1 MAARIE
7 HSNSSPEI
15 LGILPLQDAVLFPN
29 TVIPLA
35 VVKKPGIALV
45 EEALREG
52 KQIGLVALKD
62 KDTEDPGP
70 EDVRRVGTVGTIQKM
85 LKVPDG
91 TLRCIVAGSTVFR
104 VDEFTQAQPYLAGTI
119 SELPDITVES
129 EELVAMHRN
138 LASLFQKLLGY
149 LPQAPREMEMEV
161 NNITDSNLLTYFIAS
176 TMRLETAD
184 RQAILEER
192 NTVKRM
198 RKLTMLLTKELEVV
212 ELGHKIQSDIQRE
225 MEKNQ
230 REFYL
235 RQQLRAIQE
244 ELGDT
249 DPQQAEANELRK
261 KIDEAQMPEEVQK
274 AADRELDRLS
284 KVPQASPEYS
294 VIRTYLDWLVQL
306 PWGKETSD
314 AIDIA
319 QARTVLDADH
329 YDLEKVKDRIIEYLA
344 VGKLKK
350 RLAGPILCFVGPP
363 GVGKTSLGQSIARA
377 MGRKFVRLS
386 VGGVRDEAEIR
397 GHRRTYIGA
406 MPGTIVRALRD
417 AGTRNPVMMIDE
429 IDKVGSDFRGDP
441 QSALLEVL
449 DPEQNN
455 SFRDHYLDLPFDLSH
470 VLFICTANQ
479 LETISPPLRDAGTRN
494 PVMMIDE
501 IDKVGSDYRGDP
513 QSALLEVLDPAQN
526 NTFRD
531 HYLDL
536 PFDLSSVLFICTAN
550 NLDTISPP
558 LRDRMEIITLSGY
571 TEFEKLQIAKRYLLK
586 KQREANGLRDSQ
598 AQINDAAIR
607 TVINDYTREAGV
619 RNLEREIGT
628 IFRKIARRIAE
639 EARFKARV
647 KPESVQEYLSKPRF
661 FNEVKKRTA
670 TVGVA
675 TGLAWTPV
683 GGDIMFI
690 EVTVMPGTGK
700 LGLTGQLGDVMKES
714 AQAAI
719 SFLRSRSS
727 ELGLPDEYFNKHD
740 VHVHV
745 PAGAVPKDGPSAGIA
760 LATALAS
767 FLTNTKVDSNLAMT
781 GEITLTGQVLPIG
794 GLKEKVLGAKRAGIS
809 KIVIPKRNE
818 VDLDDVPKEVR
829 DTMSFVPVEE
839 ISEVFEQA
847 FGKRIVTPVTLGYED
862 SRAGVVVP
870 MRRAIKRGP
879 SGERKRPNGRQRT
892 AVSTRKR

>member
-1 MAARIE
+1 MAARMKE
-7 HSNSSPEI
+7 KSEKPAVAPDI

-45 EEALREG
+45 EEALRDG
-52 KQIGLVALKD
+52 RQIGLVALKD

-70 EDVRRVGTVGTIQKM
+70 DDVRRIGTIGTIQRM
-85 LKVPDG
+85 IKVPDG
-91 TLRCIVAGSTVFR
+91 TIRCIVGGNGVFR
-104 VDEFTQAQPYLAGTI
+104 ADEFTSTSPYLATTYT
-119 SELPDITVES
+119 ELPDVTRES

-138 LASLFQKLLGY
+138 LGTLFSKLIGF

-161 NNITDSNLLTYFIAS
+161 NNISDSNLLTYFVAS
-176 TMRLETAD
+176 SMRLDTAD
-184 RQAILEER
+184 RQLLLEER
-192 NTVKRM
+192 NTEKRM
-198 RKLTMLLTKELEVV
+198 RKLTVLLTRELEVV

-244 ELGDT
+244 ELGET
-249 DPQQAEANELRK
+249 DPMQAETNELRK
-261 KIDEAQMPEEVQK
+261 KLDEAGLPEDVKK

-294 VIRTYLDWLVQL
+294 VIRTYLDWMVQL
-306 PWGKETSD
+306 PWGVATTD

-319 QARTVLDADH
+319 QAREVLDEDH
-329 YDLEKVKDRIIEYLA
+329 YGLEKVKDRIIEYLA

-350 RLAGPILCFVGPP
+350 KLTGPILCFVGPP

-429 IDKVGSDFRGDP
+429 IDKVGSD
-441 QSALLEVL
+441 
-449 DPEQNN
+449 
-455 SFRDHYLDLPFDLSH
+455 
-470 VLFICTANQ
+470 
-479 LETISPPLRDAGTRN
+479 
-494 PVMMIDE
+494 
-501 IDKVGSDYRGDP
+501 YRGDP

-526 NTFRD
+526 NSFRD

-536 PFDLSSVLFICTAN
+536 PFDLSQVLFVCTAN
-550 NLDTISPP
+550 DLSTISGP
-558 LRDRMEIITLSGY
+558 LRDRMEIIQLSGY
-571 TEFEKLQIAKRYLLK
+571 TELEKMQIAKRYLVK
-586 KQREANGLRDSQ
+586 KQREANGLRETQ
-598 AQINDAAIR
+598 VQINDPALR

-619 RNLEREIGT
+619 RNLDREIGT
-628 IFRKIARRIAE
+628 IFRKVARRIAE
-639 EARFKARV
+639 APRYKARV
-647 KPESVQEYLSKPRF
+647 KPENVPDYLSRQRF
-661 FNEVKKRTA
+661 YNEVKKRTA
-670 TVGVA
+670 AVGVT

-690 EVTVMPGTGK
+690 ESTAMPGSGK
-700 LGLTGQLGDVMKES
+700 LVLTGQLGDVMKES
-714 AQAAI
+714 AQAAV
-719 SFLRSRSS
+719 SFLRSRSA
-727 ELGLPDEYFNKHD
+727 ELGLPEDYFTKHD
-740 VHVHV
+740 IHVHV

-760 LATALAS
+760 LATSIAS
-767 FLTNTKVDSNLAMT
+767 LVTGTKVDSNLAMT

-809 KIVIPKRNE
+809 KILLPVRNE
-818 VDLDDVPKEVR
+818 VDLEDVPEEVR
-829 DTMSFVPVEE
+829 QTMEFVPVEE
-839 ISEVFEQA
+839 VSEVFLQA
-847 FGKRIVTPVTLGYED
+847 FGKRIITPVLLGDEPRR
-862 SRAGVVVP
+862 SNVVP
-870 MRRAIKRGP
+870 IGRPRT
-879 SGERKRPNGRQRT
+879 KRPGRPR
-892 AVSTRKR
+892 AVVSTSTRKS

>member
-1 MAARIE
+1 MPAPAKNKSE
-7 HSNSSPEI
+7 A

-45 EEALREG
+45 EEALRDG
-52 KQIGLVALKD
+52 RPIGLVALRD
-62 KDTEDPGP
+62 KDTEDPTP
-70 EDVRRVGTVGTIQKM
+70 DDVHRIGTIGTIQRM
-85 LKVPDG
+85 IKVPDG
-91 TLRCIVAGSTVFR
+91 TIRCIVGGTSVFR
-104 VDEFTQAQPYLAGTI
+104 IDAFTRTEPYLAGTFT
-119 SELPDITVES
+119 ELPDVTRPS

-138 LASLFQKLLGY
+138 LVSLFSKLLGY

-161 NNITDSNLLTYFIAS
+161 NNISDSNLLTYFVAS
-176 TMRLETAD
+176 SMRLDTAD
-184 RQAILEER
+184 RQALLEER
-192 NTVKRM
+192 NTERRM
-198 RKLTMLLTKELEVV
+198 RRLTMLLTKELEVV

-244 ELGDT
+244 ELGET
-249 DPQQAEANELRK
+249 DPQQAETNELRK
-261 KIDEAQMPEEVQK
+261 KIDEAEMPEEVKK

-306 PWGKETSD
+306 PWGKTTPDS
-314 AIDIA
+314 IDIVK
-319 QARTVLDADH
+319 AREILDEDH

-350 RLAGPILCFVGPP
+350 KLTGPILCFVGPP
-363 GVGKTSLGQSIARA
+363 GVGKTSLGHSIARA

-406 MPGTIVRALRD
+406 MPGTIVRA
-417 AGTRNPVMMIDE
+417 
-429 IDKVGSDFRGDP
+429 
-441 QSALLEVL
+441 
-449 DPEQNN
+449 
-455 SFRDHYLDLPFDLSH
+455 
-470 VLFICTANQ
+470 
-479 LETISPPLRDAGTRN
+479 LRDAGTRN

-558 LRDRMEIITLSGY
+558 LRDRMEIINLSGY
-571 TEFEKLQIAKRYLLK
+571 TEFKKLQIAKRYLLK

-607 TVINDYTREAGV
+607 AVINDYTREAGV

-628 IFRKIARRIAE
+628 IFRKIARKIAE
-639 EARFKARV
+639 DARFKARV
-647 KPESVQEYLSKPRF
+647 KPENVQEYLSKPRF

-700 LGLTGQLGDVMKES
+700 LGLTGQLGEVMKES

-719 SFLRSRSS
+719 SFLRSRSN
-727 ELGLPDEYFNKHD
+727 ELGLPEDYFNKHD

-781 GEITLTGQVLPIG
+781 GEITLTGQILPIG

-809 KIVIPKRNE
+809 KIVLPKRNE

-829 DTMSFVPVEE
+829 DTMTFVPVEE

-847 FGKRIVTPVTLGYED
+847 FGKRVVTPVTLGHDEPQA
-862 SRAGVVVP
+862 AGVVVP
-870 MRRAIKRGP
+870 MRRAIKRP
-879 SGERKRPNGRQRT
+879 AANGERKRTNGRTRT

>member
-1 MAARIE
+1 MAL
-7 HSNSSPEI
+7 SSEKKSDV

-45 EEALREG
+45 EEALRDG
-52 KQIGLVALKD
+52 RQIGLVSLKD

-70 EDVRRVGTVGTIQKM
+70 DDVRRVGTIGTIQRM
-85 LKVPDG
+85 IKVPDG
-91 TLRCIVAGSTVFR
+91 TIRCIVGGTSVFKI
-104 VDEFTQAQPYLAGTI
+104 DAFTQSTPYLAGTYT
-119 SELPDITVES
+119 ELPDITRES
-129 EELVAMHRN
+129 GELVAMHRN
-138 LASLFQKLLGY
+138 LATLFSKLIGY

-161 NNITDSNLLTYFIAS
+161 NNITDSNLLTYFVAS
-176 TMRLETAD
+176 SMRLDTAD
-184 RQAILEER
+184 RQALLEER
-192 NTVKRM
+192 NTEKRL

-244 ELGDT
+244 ELGET
-249 DPQQAEANELRK
+249 DPQQAETSDLRK
-261 KIDEAQMPEEVQK
+261 KIEEANLPEEAKK

-294 VIRTYLDWLVQL
+294 VIRSYLDWIVQL
-306 PWGKETSD
+306 PWSKETTD

-319 QARTVLDADH
+319 KAREILDEDH
-329 YDLEKVKDRIIEYLA
+329 YDLEKVKDRIVEYLA

-350 RLAGPILCFVGPP
+350 KLSGPILCFVGPP
-363 GVGKTSLGQSIARA
+363 GVGKTSLGQSIARS

-429 IDKVGSDFRGDP
+429 IDKVGSD
-441 QSALLEVL
+441 
-449 DPEQNN
+449 
-455 SFRDHYLDLPFDLSH
+455 
-470 VLFICTANQ
+470 
-479 LETISPPLRDAGTRN
+479 
-494 PVMMIDE
+494 
-501 IDKVGSDYRGDP
+501 YRGDP

-526 NTFRD
+526 NSFRD

-536 PFDLSSVLFICTAN
+536 PFDLSQVLFVCTAN
-550 NLDTISPP
+550 DLSTISGP
-558 LRDRMEIITLSGY
+558 LRDRMEIIQLSGY
-571 TEFEKLQIAKRYLLK
+571 TEFEKLQIAKRYLVK

-598 AQINDAAIR
+598 VQINDAALR
-607 TVINDYTREAGV
+607 AVINDYTREAGV
-619 RNLEREIGT
+619 RNLEREVGT
-628 IFRKIARRIAE
+628 VFRKVARRIAE
-639 EARFKARV
+639 EPRFKARV
-647 KPESVQEYLSKPRF
+647 KPENLVDYLSRPRYY
-661 FNEVKKRTA
+661 NDVKKRTA
-670 TVGVA
+670 SVGVT

-683 GGDIMFI
+683 GGEIMFI
-690 EVTVMPGTGK
+690 ETTAMPGSGK
-700 LGLTGQLGDVMKES
+700 LVLTGQLGDVMKES
-714 AQAAI
+714 AQAAV
-719 SFLRSRSS
+719 SFLRSRSG
-727 ELGLPDEYFNKHD
+727 ELGLQDDYFSKHD
-740 VHVHV
+740 LHIHV
-745 PAGAVPKDGPSAGIA
+745 PAGATPKDGPSAGIA
-760 LATALAS
+760 LATSIAS
-767 FLTNTKVDSNLAMT
+767 LLTNTKVGSDLAMT

-809 KIVIPKRNE
+809 KIVLPKRNE
-818 VDLDDVPKEVR
+818 IDLDDVPKEVR
-829 DTMSFVPVEE
+829 DTMTFVPVEE

-847 FGKRIVTPVTLGYED
+847 FGKRIITPVMLGEETPNKD
-862 SRAGVVVP
+862 GVVVP
-870 MRRAIKRGP
+870 MRRRSAKRPPAP
-879 SGERKRPNGRQRT
+879 SAPVTERKRAPARRSA